1 MENQSSE
8 HHGRVYKWWHF
19 QWWVEIVPESAAVTV
34 VESVHKKRDSSDHDP
49 AKVGS
54 WCLPKG
60 GAEDSLEQI

>member
-1 MENQSSE
+1 M
-8 HHGRVYKWWHF
+8 
-19 QWWVEIVPESAAVTV
+19 PESAAVTV